1 MFGSAIPMIG
11 ALEGF
16 MAASE
21 LDAALDAQIERL
33 VSELES
39 QHSRAQ
45 IQRIVEQC
53 AARYRDAQITTFIP
67 ILVYRDARS
76 LLSNR
81 HTTTPPCP
89 GDSDG

>member
-1 MFGSAIPMIG
+1 MIG
-11 ALEGF
+11 ALEDF

-39 QHSRAQ
+39 HHSRAQ

-53 AARYRDAQITTFIP
+53 AARYRDAHVTTFIP
-67 ILVYRDARS
+67 ISPVSPSRPNARVPRR
-76 LLSNR
+76 LPWLSALR
-81 HTTTPPCP
+81 EKF
-89 GDSDG
+89 